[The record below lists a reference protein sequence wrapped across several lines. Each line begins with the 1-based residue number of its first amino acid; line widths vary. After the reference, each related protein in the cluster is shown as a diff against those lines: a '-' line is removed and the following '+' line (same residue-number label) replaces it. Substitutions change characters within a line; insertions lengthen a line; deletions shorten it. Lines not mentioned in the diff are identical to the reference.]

1 MFKGDRLR
9 NLRKNISITQKD
21 LAKILKISK
30 GNISRYETGI
40 REPDLDLL
48 IKIADFFKVTTD
60 YLLGLTNIKNC
71 SVNEF
76 YINDKNNEYSINLN
90 DISEEYLLLAKKL
103 QDEKIDPKAIET
115 IIPALIKQS

>member
-21 LAKILKISK
+21 LAKVLKISK

-48 IKIADFFKVTTD
+48 IRIADFFKVTTD
-60 YLLGLTNIKNC
+60 YLLGLTNMKNS

-76 YINDKNNEYSINLN
+76 YINDKNSEYSINLN

-103 QDEKIDPKAIET
+103 QDEKIDPKVIET